1 MPWSDIKFSQLIHKG
16 NVWRSVWRIC
26 MWILGLNG
34 LRHLKCLWVK
44 YRRFAKDYKQIIQK
58 LLPNKQNNKNALNS
72 IESCLLGDNFCC
84 QRRLLFRLE
93 YKTIVI
99 CHNVNTQNVKIARRD
114 RPHILA
120 SNQPVWNLWKP
131 STYWYC
137 SIEENSFRYF
147 TLKTLNNDVYRYQ
160 EPMTLLV

>member
-1 MPWSDIKFSQLIHKG
+1 MPWSDIKSSQLIHKG

-44 YRRFAKDYKQIIQK
+44 YRRLKITNKLSKNCCQINK
-58 LLPNKQNNKNALNS
+58 TTRTLLIALS
-72 IESCLLGDNFCC
+72 LACLCC
-84 QRRLLFRLE
+84 QRHLLFRLE

-99 CHNVNTQNVKIARRD
+99 CHSVNTQNVKIARRD

-120 SNQPVWNLWKP
+120 SNQPLWNLWKP
-131 STYWYC
+131 STYWCC
-137 SIEENSFRYF
+137 SIEENSFRDF
-147 TLKTLNNDVYRYQ
+147 TLKTLNDDVYRYQ